1 MSFLCGIQLSSECER
16 EGHAP
21 LAPWVGLAFLFK
33 HIYKKMLQPP
43 ILKPSHSSSS
53 EAEIGR
59 FRLRTDVCQTFI
71 KQYNGGG
78 GMTMLS

>member
-43 ILKPSHSSSS
+43 ILKPFIRGRPRPKLAVFDCVLTSVRLLSSS
-53 EAEIGR
+53 
-59 FRLRTDVCQTFI
+59 
-71 KQYNGGG
+71 
-78 GMTMLS
+78 TMGEGA